1 MFFLQLTVEEENAAS
16 GDEDC
21 LDEDEDSL
29 SISLPSDNGPGKG
42 RPDRGAG
49 LDDQG
54 RTSAL
59 LKDRI
64 LKILSTDDEDDE
76 KVCSLS
82 NVFLRKIKL
91 FLCSVWKTKE
101 CLWDILLFS
110 HIHLEWPDNKLS
122 VHLWYLLDNF

>member
-1 MFFLQLTVEEENAAS
+1 MPLTVLQLTVEEENAVS

-29 SISLPSDNGPGKG
+29 SISLPSDNAAFGPGKG
-42 RPDRGAG
+42 RAERGAG
-49 LDDQG
+49 LEDQG

-76 KVCSLS
+76 RVCSLK
-82 NVFLRKIKL
+82 NVFLTCNTFF
-91 FLCSVWKTKE
+91 FLQK
-101 CLWDILLFS
+101 
-110 HIHLEWPDNKLS
+110 HQALS
-122 VHLWYLLDNF
+122 RRRSKRFPFELQIP

>member
-1 MFFLQLTVEEENAAS
+1 MLYGALGALYDLKTFFPCFLQLTVEEENAAS

-42 RPDRGAG
+42 RAERGAG

-82 NVFLRKIKL
+82 NVFLRK
-91 FLCSVWKTKE
+91 
-101 CLWDILLFS
+101 
-110 HIHLEWPDNKLS
+110 
-122 VHLWYLLDNF
+122 

>member
-1 MFFLQLTVEEENAAS
+1 MNLVCLQLTVEEENAAS
-16 GDEDC
+16 G
-21 LDEDEDSL
+21 DEDEDSL

-42 RPDRGAG
+42 RAERGAG

-82 NVFLRKIKL
+82 NVFLRK
-91 FLCSVWKTKE
+91 
-101 CLWDILLFS
+101 
-110 HIHLEWPDNKLS
+110 
-122 VHLWYLLDNF
+122 